1 MQRSAV
7 LPLQEQVVALRNI
20 AAEKVRVQL
29 DPIQQAQRDLL
40 NGIAWR
46 TD

>member
-1 MQRSAV
+1 
-7 LPLQEQVVALRNI
+7 
-20 AAEKVRVQL
+20 VREQL
-29 DPIQQAQRDLL
+29 DPIQTAQRDLL

>member
-1 MQRSAV
+1 
-7 LPLQEQVVALRNI
+7 
-20 AAEKVRVQL
+20 VRVQL